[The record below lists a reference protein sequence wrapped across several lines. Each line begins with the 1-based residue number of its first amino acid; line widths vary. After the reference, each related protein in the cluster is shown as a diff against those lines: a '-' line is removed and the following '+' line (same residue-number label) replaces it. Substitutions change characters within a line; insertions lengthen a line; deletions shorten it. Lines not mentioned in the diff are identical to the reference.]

1 MQRIPT
7 HSVLIGYITWIV
19 GFMGAHRFYFGKP
32 LTGTLW
38 CFTLGLLGIGWL
50 IDIFLIPSMA
60 REAESRFRPG
70 PIDYSVAWI
79 LLAFLGL
86 LGVHRMYMGK
96 WITGLIYLFTL
107 GLFGLGWL
115 YDLWTLNSQI
125 DERNRY

>member
-1 MQRIPT
+1 
-7 HSVLIGYITWIV
+7 
-19 GFMGAHRFYFGKP
+19 MGAHRFYVCKP

-38 CFTLGLLGIGWL
+38 FFTFGLLGIGWL
-50 IDIFLIPSMA
+50 IDIFLGPSMA
-60 REAESRFRPG
+60 READMRFRPG

-86 LGVHRMYMGK
+86 FGVHRMYLGK

-115 YDLWTLNSQI
+115 YDLWSLNSQI
-125 DERNRY
+125 DERNRE